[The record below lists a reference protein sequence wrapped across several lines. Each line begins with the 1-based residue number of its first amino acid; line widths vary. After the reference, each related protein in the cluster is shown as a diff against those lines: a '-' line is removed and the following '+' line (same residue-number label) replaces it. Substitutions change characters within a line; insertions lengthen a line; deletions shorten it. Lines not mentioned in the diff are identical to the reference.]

1 MKLCEKINEQ
11 YNYYYAEYNIILL
24 TVEGEMFNILI
35 VISPV
40 SERSLILS

>member
-11 YNYYYAEYNIILL
+11 YNYYAEYNIILL

-35 VISPV
+35 VISLV

>member
-1 MKLCEKINEQ
+1 MNSTVGLHN
-11 YNYYYAEYNIILL
+11 YYAEYNIKLL